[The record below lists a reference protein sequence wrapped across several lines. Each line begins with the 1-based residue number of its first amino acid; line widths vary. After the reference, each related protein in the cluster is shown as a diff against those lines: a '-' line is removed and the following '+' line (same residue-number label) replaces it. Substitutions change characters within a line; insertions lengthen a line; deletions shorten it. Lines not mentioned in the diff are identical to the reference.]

1 MKIHGL
7 IDSLSILLNCQSISV
22 EIWNDTKTPIE
33 YEFPEISQVKK
44 FRKNINPYSLKVI
57 EIVYSF

>member
-33 YEFPEISQVKK
+33 YEFPEISQVQ
-44 FRKNINPYSLKVI
+44 NTNTYSLKVI